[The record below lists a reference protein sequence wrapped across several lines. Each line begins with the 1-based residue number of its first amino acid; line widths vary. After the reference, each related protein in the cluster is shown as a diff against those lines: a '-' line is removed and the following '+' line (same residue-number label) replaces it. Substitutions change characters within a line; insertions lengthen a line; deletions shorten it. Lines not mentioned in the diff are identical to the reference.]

1 SVHLALFGDELFG
14 VLPIPGPDLG
24 QAWGDAG
31 TGLFR
36 PYLQHPHGNEQDTDA
51 NGQEYDRDPRGRLP
65 RERGEHTGERGQY
78 RREQTDDGRD
88 GLEAVQGNKPFVR
101 MRDVQDVG
109 PLAPLPVRERWLREP
124 VSRQRKACAVSE
136 RPKGPLPVL
145 EGAVCPQRRG
155 RTE

>member
-1 SVHLALFGDELFG
+1 MYQNN
-14 VLPIPGPDLG
+14 PI
-24 QAWGDAG
+24 
-31 TGLFR
+31 
-36 PYLQHPHGNEQDTDA
+36 GNEKDTDA

-88 GLEAVQGNKPFVR
+88 GPEAVQGNKPFVR

-136 RPKGPLPVL
+136 RPRSEERRVGK
-145 EGAVCPQRRG
+145 EGG
-155 RTE
+155 GGGET